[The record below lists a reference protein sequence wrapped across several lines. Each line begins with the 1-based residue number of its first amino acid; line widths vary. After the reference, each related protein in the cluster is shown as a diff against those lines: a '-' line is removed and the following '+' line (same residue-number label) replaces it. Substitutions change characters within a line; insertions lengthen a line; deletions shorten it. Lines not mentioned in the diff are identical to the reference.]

1 MPIPRVA
8 ALAVLLAAGC
18 PARTTPP
25 PSLARAVEHIADGD
39 CDAAEPILRR
49 LLDEQLVDPAQLHH
63 YLGVC
68 RQADGDLAGAEPHYR
83 EALRINPALFESIN
97 NLGVV
102 LGELGRHE
110 EAVAVLGMLAQAYP
124 AEPSAHYNLGF
135 EQAQAGDL
143 EAALTSFRRAAELD
157 TCGADALLQAS
168 EMLRALGR
176 LEERVEVLQEAVGR
190 APGDAVAALALAR
203 ALREA
208 GRMQEAIAPLVA
220 AVSEETNDAQALA
233 AVALELRNLGHDDD
247 ALAAAQAAI
256 GRAGDDG
263 EALRVATLTFAVI
276 ARAAGRNED
285 AQSALRAAIERQP
298 GQPDFAFFLGGLLA
312 EEGRCDEAIPLL
324 KRAHGAYAA
333 ADPSGAQ
340 VRESARA
347 LEACGAPPD

>member
-1 MPIPRVA
+1 MPIPRAA
-8 ALAVLLAAGC
+8 ALVVLLAAGC

-49 LLDEQLVDPAQLHH
+49 LLDDQVVDPAQLHH

-68 RQADGDLAGAEPHYR
+68 RQADRDLAGAESHYR
-83 EALRINPALFESIN
+83 EALGLNPALFESIN

-102 LGELGRHE
+102 LGELGRHD
-110 EAVAVLGMLAQAYP
+110 EAVAVLAMLAQAYP

-135 EQAQAGDL
+135 EQAQAGDP
-143 EAALTSFRRAAELD
+143 EAALVSYRRAAELD
-157 TCGADALLQAS
+157 TCGAEALLQAS
-168 EMLRALGR
+168 EVLRLLGR
-176 LEERVEVLQEAVGR
+176 LDERIGVLLEAVGR
-190 APGDAVAALALAR
+190 VPGDAVSALALAR

-220 AVSEETNDAQALA
+220 AVADPLNEAQALA

-247 ALAAAQAAI
+247 ALAAARAAI
-256 GRAGDDG
+256 DRAGDDG
-263 EALRVATLTFAVI
+263 EALRVSTLTFAVI

-285 AQSALRAAIERQP
+285 AQAALREAIARQP

-312 EEGRCDEAIPLL
+312 EEGLCDEAIPLL
-324 KRAHGAYAA
+324 KRAHAAYAA
-333 ADPSGAQ
+333 DDPAGAQ
-340 VRESARA
+340 AGESARA
-347 LEACGAPPD
+347 LEACGAPP